1 MISVLLVDDHSLIRM
16 GFRLVLDA
24 ESDIEVV
31 GEAADGTAAV
41 AMCSAL
47 RPDVVLM
54 DVRMPGHDG
63 IEATRDIVAA
73 GLPCRVLI
81 LTTFDLD
88 DYVYAGL
95 RAGASGFLLKDTQP
109 TDLVAAIRTIAAG
122 DAVLAPAATSRLV
135 RQFAATPP
143 GGNSHAHPPNQP
155 GDGGAQIRKTLTDRE
170 QDVFSRIAAGMSN
183 SEIAASLF
191 LSEGTVKIHV
201 GRILAKLGLRDRVQA
216 VVLAYE
222 SRLITPGTPPPD
234 QPGPPSTRAVPL
246 RGEIEWRVAIGEEA
260 DVGLHPQ
267 RVAVGADQEAPDAL
281 GVLPGEQDGE
291 EAGDDGRARRDGQG
305 GQHEVLGDGQEPLV
319 QRLPLRLLPA
329 IGRSWAVMGHSQG
342 GHAALFT
349 ASLAPA
355 WVPDLDLIGAV
366 AIAPI
371 GGAHDLIAGLRDA
384 RTPAP
389 TLGFLALI
397 LVGAT
402 AADHTVRVDQL
413 LTPAALHLLAKAEV
427 VGIDDLLA
435 PGSPAPLVPAEV
447 FRPGADLGPL
457 LKVLAAN
464 DPAMLRPRTPV
475 LIVQGNDDPIVAR
488 RGTDHI
494 ARSLHASG
502 AMLFTTG
509 IPAGATTT

>member
-1 MISVLLVDDHSLIRM
+1 VISVLLVDDYALIRM

-24 ESDIEVV
+24 EDDIEVV

-41 AMCSAL
+41 SMCSAL

-73 GLPCRVLI
+73 GLPCKVLI

-109 TDLVAAIRTIAAG
+109 ADLVAAIRTIAAG
-122 DAVLAPAATSRLV
+122 DAVLGPAATSRLV

-143 GGNSHAHPPNQP
+143 SAHPGAHAPAHP

-234 QPGPPSTRAVPL
+234 QP
-246 RGEIEWRVAIGEEA
+246 
-260 DVGLHPQ
+260 DGL
-267 RVAVGADQEAPDAL
+267 
-281 GVLPGEQDGE
+281 
-291 EAGDDGRARRDGQG
+291 GRP
-305 GQHEVLGDGQEPLV
+305 H
-319 QRLPLRLLPA
+319 
-329 IGRSWAVMGHSQG
+329 
-342 GHAALFT
+342 
-349 ASLAPA
+349 
-355 WVPDLDLIGAV
+355 
-366 AIAPI
+366 
-371 GGAHDLIAGLRDA
+371 
-384 RTPAP
+384 
-389 TLGFLALI
+389 
-397 LVGAT
+397 
-402 AADHTVRVDQL
+402 
-413 LTPAALHLLAKAEV
+413 
-427 VGIDDLLA
+427 
-435 PGSPAPLVPAEV
+435 
-447 FRPGADLGPL
+447 
-457 LKVLAAN
+457 
-464 DPAMLRPRTPV
+464 
-475 LIVQGNDDPIVAR
+475 
-488 RGTDHI
+488 
-494 ARSLHASG
+494 
-502 AMLFTTG
+502 
-509 IPAGATTT
+509 

>member
-1 MISVLLVDDHSLIRM
+1 MISVLLVDDYALIRM

-24 ESDIEVV
+24 EDDIEVV

-109 TDLVAAIRTIAAG
+109 AALVAAIRTIAAG

-135 RQFAATPP
+135 RQFATTPP
-143 GGNSHAHPPNQP
+143 PGDRTNP

-234 QPGPPSTRAVPL
+234 QSG
-246 RGEIEWRVAIGEEA
+246 
-260 DVGLHPQ
+260 HP
-267 RVAVGADQEAPDAL
+267 
-281 GVLPGEQDGE
+281 
-291 EAGDDGRARRDGQG
+291 
-305 GQHEVLGDGQEPLV
+305 H
-319 QRLPLRLLPA
+319 
-329 IGRSWAVMGHSQG
+329 
-342 GHAALFT
+342 
-349 ASLAPA
+349 
-355 WVPDLDLIGAV
+355 
-366 AIAPI
+366 
-371 GGAHDLIAGLRDA
+371 
-384 RTPAP
+384 
-389 TLGFLALI
+389 
-397 LVGAT
+397 
-402 AADHTVRVDQL
+402 
-413 LTPAALHLLAKAEV
+413 
-427 VGIDDLLA
+427 
-435 PGSPAPLVPAEV
+435 
-447 FRPGADLGPL
+447 
-457 LKVLAAN
+457 
-464 DPAMLRPRTPV
+464 
-475 LIVQGNDDPIVAR
+475 
-488 RGTDHI
+488 
-494 ARSLHASG
+494 
-502 AMLFTTG
+502 
-509 IPAGATTT
+509 